1 MELTSATLL
10 LRLKQDGALR
20 EIAWAEF
27 RRRYAPIIA
36 GFARNMGVKIQEID
50 DLIQEVMTGFYAAQP
65 KFVYDPDRGRFR
77 GYLKTCVANLL
88 SRRATS
94 NKLELDGRPVEMVD
108 PADPAVERAWEASWR
123 NEQLATAIDK
133 VREYYEDNATFRAFH
148 RVAIENHDVA
158 IVAADLGMSPESI
171 YQAKSRCMVRL
182 RSTLKQIE
190 DEEG

>member
-36 GFARNMGVKIQEID
+36 GFARNMGVKVQEID
-50 DLIQEVMTGFYAAQP
+50 DLIQEVMAGFYAAQP

-88 SRRATS
+88 SRRAS
-94 NKLELDGRPVEMVD
+94 GQRLVVDGRPVEMIDPSD
-108 PADPAVERAWEASWR
+108 PAIERAWEQSWR

-148 RVAIENHDVA
+148 RVAIERHPVEVVA
-158 IVAADLGMSPESI
+158 TDLGMSVDSV